1 MAENCIIVDKQLLE
15 YLTQCSYIEGT
26 ERLERIFIM
35 AADSVIRARIDSDV
49 KAEATAALKAMGLSP
64 SDAIRMLMI
73 RIANEQR
80 LPFAVDVSGKQDH
93 KEREA

>member
-1 MAENCIIVDKQLLE
+1 MGEDCIIFDKQSLE
-15 YLTQCSYIEGT
+15 NLTQCSYIEVT
-26 ERLERIFIM
+26 ERLERIFTM

-80 LPFAVDVSGKQDH
+80 LPFAVDVPSKQDH
-93 KEREA
+93 KESEA